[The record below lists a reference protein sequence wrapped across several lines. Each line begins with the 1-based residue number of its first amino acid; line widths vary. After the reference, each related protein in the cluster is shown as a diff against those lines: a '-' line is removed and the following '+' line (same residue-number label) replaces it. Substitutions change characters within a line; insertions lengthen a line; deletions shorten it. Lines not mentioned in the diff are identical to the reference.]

1 MELRMASFFDAP
13 VLAGGDRDAAVA
25 AVKALLRVTSGDED
39 ALIGDLAESALG
51 LAEQVLGQVAIARAI
66 TLRVPASIEWQRL
79 TAAPVSAILSVG
91 GLDAGGAAV
100 ALAGDGYAIDIDAD
114 GDGWVR
120 LTRHA
125 DVAALA
131 VEVSAGMA
139 ADWASLPAA
148 VRQGVAML
156 AAYLYDRRDGAGVP
170 PAAVTALW
178 RPFRRLRL
186 ADRVPA

>member
-25 AVKALLRVTSGDED
+25 AGKALLRVTSGDE
-39 ALIGDLAESALG
+39 ATLIGDRCETALG
-51 LAEQVLGQVAIARAI
+51 LAEPVLGQVAIARTI
-66 TLRVPASIEWQRL
+66 TLRVPAAVEWQRL
-79 TAAPVSAILSVG
+79 AATPVSAIGSVG
-91 GLDAGGAAV
+91 GLDASGAAV
-100 ALAGDGYAIDIDAD
+100 ALASDGYAIDIDAD

-156 AAYLYDRRDGAGVP
+156 AAYLYDRRDGAGAP

-178 RPFRRLRL
+178 RPYRRLRL

>member
-1 MELRMASFFDAP
+1 MTSFLNPPA
-13 VLAGGDRDAAVA
+13 LAGGDRDAAVA

-39 ALIGDLAESALG
+39 ALIGDLAETALG
-51 LAEQVLGQVAIARAI
+51 LAEQVIGQVTIARTMTVRA
-66 TLRVPASIEWQRL
+66 PASVEWQRL
-79 TAAPVSAILSVG
+79 AAAPVSAIGSVG
-91 GLDAGGAAV
+91 GVDATGVAM
-100 ALAGDGYAIDIDAD
+100 ALAGDVYAIDIDAD

-131 VEVSAGMA
+131 VEVSAGLA

-156 AAYLYDRRDGAGVP
+156 AAYLYDRRDGATAP
-170 PAAVTALW
+170 PAAVSALW

-186 ADRVPA
+186 ADRVSA